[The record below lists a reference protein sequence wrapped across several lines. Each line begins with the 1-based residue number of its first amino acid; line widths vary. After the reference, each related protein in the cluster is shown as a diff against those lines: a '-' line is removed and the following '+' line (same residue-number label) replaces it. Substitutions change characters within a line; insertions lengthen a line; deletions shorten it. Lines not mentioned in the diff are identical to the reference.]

1 MANKGKVR
9 NSKNAVSAWDEPS
22 PVRLDPSYA
31 RAASI
36 KLRQGPINIW
46 MIGCGGTGSY
56 LAEAVAQLWVATD
69 GMKRTPTPLKHLYLV
84 DPDVVEYKNV
94 GRQRFCHADI
104 GKSKAV
110 TLAERCALTFGLR
123 AFAIPERFNPGLV
136 NSVHSGKY
144 NWGRDTQ
151 DILLG
156 CVDNAAAR
164 RNLSETITQYERGN
178 SIWWLNCGN
187 WARSGELLIGST
199 NSIECVRKGFPSRRG
214 GICTAL
220 PSPAWIEP
228 GILQPQPEE
237 SADSNLSC
245 AEIALRNVQSATINR
260 CVAAYAADMLLQLL
274 LGQLKY
280 FSLYFSL
287 GPGTSHAR
295 YITRENI
302 SASIRMSA
310 EEVFG
315 RVKARDDS

>member
-1 MANKGKVR
+1 MPNKRKGR
-9 NSKNAVSAWDEPS
+9 DSNNAVRAAQEPA
-22 PVRLDPSYA
+22 PLRLDPSYA

-46 MIGCGGTGSY
+46 IIGCGGTGSY

-94 GRQRFCHADI
+94 GRQRFCHADV

-123 AFAIPERFNPGLV
+123 AFAIHEKFNPGLL

-156 CVDNAAAR
+156 CVDNATAR
-164 RNLSETITQYERGN
+164 RTLNETVTQYERGD

-199 NSIECVRKGFPSRRG
+199 NSIEGLRKGFPSRRG
-214 GICTAL
+214 SICTAL
-220 PSPAWIEP
+220 PSPAWMEP

-237 SADSNLSC
+237 NGDSNLSC

-260 CVAAYAADMLLQLL
+260 CVAAYTADMLLQLL

-280 FSLYFSL
+280 FALYFSL

-302 SASIRMSA
+302 AAAIRMST
-310 EEVFG
+310 EEVYG
-315 RVKARDDS
+315 GAKS

>member
-1 MANKGKVR
+1 MVNKRKER
-9 NSKNAVSAWDEPS
+9 NPKNRVGAAQEPAPS
-22 PVRLDPSYA
+22 RVDPSYA
-31 RAASI
+31 RAATI
-36 KLRQGPINIW
+36 KLRQGPVNIW
-46 MIGCGGTGSY
+46 VIGCGGTGSF

-94 GRQRFCHADI
+94 GRQRFCQADI

-110 TLAERCALTFGLR
+110 TLAARCALTFGLR
-123 AFAIPERFNPGLV
+123 AFAIPDKFDPGLV

-144 NWGRDTQ
+144 SGGRDAQ
-151 DILLG
+151 DILLC

-164 RNLSETITQYERGN
+164 RVLNETVNRYERAN
-178 SIWWLNCGN
+178 SIWWLNSGN

-214 GICTAL
+214 SICTAL
-220 PSPAWIEP
+220 PSPAWMEP
-228 GILQPQPEE
+228 GILKSQPEE
-237 SADSNLSC
+237 SDDSNLSC

-280 FSLYFSL
+280 FALYFSL

-302 SASIRMSA
+302 AAAIRMRTEGMFDRENS
-310 EEVFG
+310 
-315 RVKARDDS
+315 

>member
-1 MANKGKVR
+1 MANKRKER
-9 NSKNAVSAWDEPS
+9 DFKNGVGAAHEPS
-22 PVRLDPSYA
+22 PLRLDPSYA
-31 RAASI
+31 RAASV
-36 KLRQGPINIW
+36 KLHRGPVNIW
-46 MIGCGGTGSY
+46 VIGCGGTGSY

-94 GRQRFCHADI
+94 GRQRFCHADV
-104 GKSKAV
+104 GKFKAV
-110 TLAERCALTFGLR
+110 ALAERCALTFGLR
-123 AFAIPERFNPGLV
+123 AFAIPEKFNLGLV

-164 RNLSETITQYERGN
+164 RVLNETVSRYERAG

-199 NSIECVRKGFPSRRG
+199 NSIECVQKGFPSRRG
-214 GICTAL
+214 SICTAL
-220 PSPAWIEP
+220 PSPAWMEP
-228 GILQPQPEE
+228 GILQSQPEE

-260 CVAAYAADMLLQLL
+260 CVAAHAADMLLQLL

-280 FSLYFSL
+280 FALYFSL

-302 SASIRMSA
+302 AAAIRMEA

-315 RVKARDDS
+315 RVTS

>member
-1 MANKGKVR
+1 MANKRKER
-9 NSKNAVSAWDEPS
+9 NSKNAVGATREVS
-22 PVRLDPSYA
+22 PLRLDPSYA

-36 KLRQGPINIW
+36 KLHQGPVNIW
-46 MIGCGGTGSY
+46 LIGCGGTGSY
-56 LAEAVAQLWVATD
+56 LADAVAQLWAATD

-94 GRQRFCHADI
+94 GRQRFCSADV
-104 GKSKAV
+104 GKFKAV
-110 TLAERCALTFGLR
+110 TLAERCALTFGVR
-123 AFAIPERFNPGLV
+123 AFAIPEKFDAGFL
-136 NSVHSGKY
+136 NSVHSGKH
-144 NWGRDTQ
+144 NWGRETQ

-164 RNLSETITQYERGN
+164 CALDETLTQYERGN

-187 WARSGELLIGST
+187 WARSGELLVGST

-214 GICTAL
+214 SICTAL
-220 PSPAWIEP
+220 PSPAWLEP

-237 SADSNLSC
+237 NTASNLSC

-260 CVAAYAADMLLQLL
+260 CVAAYAGDMLLQLL

-280 FSLYFSL
+280 FALYFSL

-302 SASIRMSA
+302 ATSIRMDVG
-310 EEVFG
+310 EVII
-315 RVKARDDS
+315 RENLRHR

>member
-1 MANKGKVR
+1 MANKRKGR
-9 NSKNAVSAWDEPS
+9 NSNNAVHAAQEPA
-22 PVRLDPSYA
+22 PLRLDPSYA

-46 MIGCGGTGSY
+46 IVGCGGTGSY

-84 DPDVVEYKNV
+84 DPDVVEDKNV
-94 GRQRFCHADI
+94 GRQRFCHADV

-110 TLAERCALTFGLR
+110 TLADRCTLTFGLR
-123 AFAIPERFNPGLV
+123 AFAIPEKFDPGLV
-136 NSVHSGKY
+136 NSVHSGNY
-144 NWGRDTQ
+144 NWGRNTQ

-164 RNLSETITQYERGN
+164 RNLNETVTQYERGN

-199 NSIECVRKGFPSRRG
+199 NSIEGVRKGFPSRRG
-214 GICTAL
+214 SICTAL
-220 PSPAWIEP
+220 PSPAWLEP

-237 SADSNLSC
+237 IADSNLSC

-280 FSLYFSL
+280 FTLYFSL
-287 GPGTSHAR
+287 GPGTAHAR
-295 YITRENI
+295 YTTRENV
-302 SASIRMSA
+302 AAAIRTSR
-310 EEVFG
+310 EDVFG
-315 RVKARDDS
+315 EAKGIA